1 MKKKTL
7 MKKTKRRIRRSTL
20 FFLIFAFMANSF
32 AWFIYS
38 NKVSNSITTGVKSWK
53 VTFEQDGNDLEEDV
67 TFEIDS
73 IYPGMESFEEFIE
86 ISNSGEM
93 LAYITYEVKSIKIM
107 DEVYTDADYTSDEL
121 IEMLQ
126 NNYPFKLTLGVD
138 QSEIDIGAKASFRVG
153 LDWPYESGNDELDTY
168 WGKKSY
174 SYKQDYPGEKQIE
187 IIVKLTA
194 SQKRPQN

>member
-1 MKKKTL
+1 
-7 MKKTKRRIRRSTL
+7 
-20 FFLIFAFMANSF
+20 
-32 AWFIYS
+32 
-38 NKVSNSITTGVKSWK
+38 
-53 VTFEQDGNDLEEDV
+53 
-67 TFEIDS
+67 
-73 IYPGMESFEEFIE
+73 MESFEEFIE

>member
-1 MKKKTL
+1 
-7 MKKTKRRIRRSTL
+7 
-20 FFLIFAFMANSF
+20 
-32 AWFIYS
+32 
-38 NKVSNSITTGVKSWK
+38 
-53 VTFEQDGNDLEEDV
+53 
-67 TFEIDS
+67 
-73 IYPGMESFEEFIE
+73 
-86 ISNSGEM
+86 
-93 LAYITYEVKSIKIM
+93 
-107 DEVYTDADYTSDEL
+107 
-121 IEMLQ
+121 MLQ